1 MVTQFKQ
8 KQMLPKF
15 SPGQR
20 SRMNRLFF
28 RMLPTSDTDS
38 LVKETMH
45 YCVPSFGIM
54 CLYNE
59 VALTAYGMTYF
70 AQPHLP

>member
-8 KQMLPKF
+8 KQMPPKS
-15 SPGQR
+15 SPVQR

-28 RMLPTSDTDS
+28 RMLPASDTDS
-38 LVKETMH
+38 LVKETIH

-54 CLYNE
+54 CLYTE
-59 VALTAYGMTYF
+59 VALTAYGITYF
-70 AQPHLP
+70 AHPHLP